1 MDILCNSV
9 QRKRHDILFL
19 QRFCPFEMFLGRC
32 ISKYSSVGG
41 GGGGGGS
48 GEGEGG
54 FNACSLGLFSAL
66 VDLCQFFYLDAKE
79 TRDFAKRRDKLSFL
93 GFLTLS

>member
-1 MDILCNSV
+1 MAFYSWKDFVL
-9 QRKRHDILFL
+9 
-19 QRFCPFEMFLGRC
+19 
-32 ISKYSSVGG
+32 SKCSLAVASQNIHLWEVGV
-41 GGGGGGS
+41 GGS

>member
-1 MDILCNSV
+1 MAFYSCKDFVL
-9 QRKRHDILFL
+9 
-19 QRFCPFEMFLGRC
+19 
-32 ISKYSSVGG
+32 SKCSLAVASQNIHLWEVGV
-41 GGGGGGS
+41 GGGS
-48 GEGEGG
+48 GEGEGC
-54 FNACSLGLFSAL
+54 FNARSLGLFSAL